1 MQRVFS
7 NYSFIVGFVLGS
19 ASYYVLA
26 KYWWFKKYEQAE
38 IIDPSDEKYLG
49 ISIGRDWKIEKELE
63 IEEELVLTTAT
74 GGENVKKG
82 GVGMSEYQ
90 EYRLEREQ
98 IDFLLERG
106 YRITRV
112 SENLSGAFLDFELI
126 EGTKQEWK
134 QLNIKTPEGRK
145 YFSTLLFKKLH

>member
-1 MQRVFS
+1 
-7 NYSFIVGFVLGS
+7 
-19 ASYYVLA
+19 
-26 KYWWFKKYEQAE
+26 
-38 IIDPSDEKYLG
+38 
-49 ISIGRDWKIEKELE
+49 
-63 IEEELVLTTAT
+63 
-74 GGENVKKG
+74 
-82 GVGMSEYQ
+82 MSEYQ

-112 SENLSGAFLDFELI
+112 SESLSGAFLDFELI

-145 YFSTLLFKKLH
+145 YFSTLLFKKIELK